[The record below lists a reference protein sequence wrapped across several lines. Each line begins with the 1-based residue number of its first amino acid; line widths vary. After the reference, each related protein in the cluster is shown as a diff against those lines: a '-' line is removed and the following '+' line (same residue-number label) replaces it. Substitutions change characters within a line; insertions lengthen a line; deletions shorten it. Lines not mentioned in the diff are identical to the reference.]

1 MIVAYFAES
10 RVKENSPFLVR
21 ISMMADSRF
30 PICTLIS
37 PEPYFY
43 DRQEVKDDE

>member
-1 MIVAYFAES
+1 MIVAYFAENLMRES
-10 RVKENSPFLVR
+10 RRRVVLA
-21 ISMMADSRF
+21 MMADSRF
-30 PICTLIS
+30 PICTLVS